1 MGLLISLF
9 FIVLTCVLY
18 IALAIFAFPEIAVF
32 LLIFFH
38 GLFDPKQYEP
48 FYFGAFE
55 RLYPIYLDIF
65 ERFSGAETYLK
76 WIILIG
82 VPTIYI
88 VLNSV
93 VHIKK
98 FYPVKLLGVCLSI
111 WAVYTF
117 CNSELHANN
126 FWTIAATIIG
136 SILAIGARM
145 KVHNYVEVW
154 LKIISSYF
162 RKAIPKKRKNESR
175 QNYYSKEEAYEEKLQ
190 DEDAMDYYRF
200 VLGVSEAASR
210 DEIKRAYRSL
220 VMKYHPDKNSD
231 KSSEEKYREVV
242 EAYNNLMS

>member
-18 IALAIFAFPEIAVF
+18 LALAIFAFPEIAVF

-55 RLYPIYLDIF
+55 RLYPIYLDVY
-65 ERFSGAETYLK
+65 ERFSGVETYLK
-76 WIILIG
+76 WIIIIG

-88 VLNSV
+88 VFNSV

-98 FYPVKLLGVCLSI
+98 FYPIKLLGVCLSI

-117 CNSELHANN
+117 CNNELNANN

-136 SILAIGARM
+136 AILAIGARM
-145 KVHNYVEVW
+145 KIHNYVEVS
-154 LKIISSYF
+154 LAIISSYL
-162 RKAIPKKRKNESR
+162 RKSIPKKEKESKKS
-175 QNYYSKEEAYEEKLQ
+175 YYSKEEEIYVEELR
-190 DEDAMDYYRF
+190 DEMDYYRF
-200 VLGVSEAASR
+200 VLGVSESASK
-210 DEIKRAYRSL
+210 DEIMRAYRSL
-220 VMKYHPDKNSD
+220 VMKYHPDKNPD

-242 EAYNNLMS
+242 EAYNNLMT